1 MMRLSQVSRS
11 VQAFFHELVF
21 PTKISPTT
29 ILHEGHQ
36 RTLGVAL
43 GGGFAR
49 GMVHIGVLKVLEEA
63 GIPITAV
70 AGTSSGSIVGAG
82 FCSGRTAAEMA
93 EIGSRIRFWDLA
105 RWTLERGGL
114 CSNERLNTFLARLC
128 PCTTFSEL
136 KIPLV
141 VVATELANGRPA
153 IFRSGSLSD
162 AIRAS
167 CAYPGIFTPVSIHGV
182 LHVDG
187 MLSYEVPTTP
197 LKQMGIDCVLGIH
210 LRTQW
215 RTPETPRHFFDV
227 IGQCFAIA
235 QTRMSLQWEHDADI
249 LLEADVRDF
258 AYDDFER
265 TPELIAIG
273 EQVMRAALPALKAK
287 LGIEDKKAPSAER
300 PAAKPSAVQT
310 PAWGAGIAHGSGALN
325 KL

>member
-11 VQAFFHELVF
+11 VQAFFRELTA
-21 PTKISPTT
+21 PTNSTNIP
-29 ILHEGHQ
+29 HDPRQ

-63 GIPITAV
+63 GIPIAAV
-70 AGTSSGSIVGAG
+70 AGTSSGSLVGAG

-93 EIGSRIRFWDLA
+93 EIGSRMRFWDLA

-114 CSNERLNTFLARLC
+114 CSNERLSAFLSRLC
-128 PCTTFSEL
+128 PCKDFSEL
-136 KIPLV
+136 RIPLA
-141 VVATELANGRPA
+141 VVATELASGRPA
-153 IFRSGSLSD
+153 VFRSGSLCD

-197 LKQMGIDCVLGIH
+197 LKQMGIDCVLGVH

-215 RTPETPRHFFDV
+215 HTPETPRHFFDV

-235 QTRMSLQWEHDADI
+235 QTRMSLQWARDADI
-249 LLEADVRDF
+249 LLEPDVGNF
-258 AYDDFER
+258 AFDDFER

-273 EQVMRAALPALKAK
+273 EQAMRAALPALKAK

-300 PAAKPSAVQT
+300 AVAPSAMQT
-310 PAWGAGIAHGSGALN
+310 PAWGAGMAHGSGTLD